1 MQTNNLFL
9 YEQFINVLVLCA
21 ALKWKQKKILYVKQ
35 GIAEKLKWKRFMYE
49 AENHWSYILNVTFN
63 VP

>member
-1 MQTNNLFL
+1 MQANNLFL

-21 ALKWKQKKILYVKQ
+21 ALKWKQNKILYVKQ

-49 AENHWSYILNVTFN
+49 AENH
-63 VP
+63 